1 MPPVTR
7 QSLVSLVVVV
17 TISRVLWV
25 LENQLMYSLLMGYD
39 LDRNLTLQRN
49 SWSIYNLVPSV
60 ILKSSR
66 SKIGMDD
73 DFKTAS
79 DLESG
84 DPTHNNLARLG
95 KELNR
100 DELNA
105 EIIKANRELVV
116 LENFIRSLE
125 NMKFVVGDT
134 NSSSGKTSESVQKYK
149 SPSQSSKHPES
160 PKHVVVAVDVSES
173 GPNVN
178 GDPN

>member
-39 LDRNLTLQRN
+39 LDRNLILQRN
-49 SWSIYNLVPSV
+49 SWSIYSLVPSI

-73 DFKTAS
+73 FKTAS

-84 DPTHNNLARLG
+84 DATNNHLARLG

-134 NSSSGKTSESVQKYK
+134 NSSSGQTSESVQKYK
-149 SPSQSSKHPES
+149 SPSQNSKPES
-160 PKHVVVAVDVSES
+160 VVVAALEF

-178 GDPN
+178 GDLKK